1 MEERLETRRRQGR
14 REETCGWDIL
24 VCASSLHDG
33 MVPSQAE
40 DKNFLS
46 IFVSEILGIF
56 EWGTAPLRWQDP
68 HLLSQLFQLVWS
80 QSRRHCGV
88 PLLRWLPRE
97 CFYKQGLMHVPRS
110 PFNGDVQQLL
120 TAWD

>member
-80 QSRRHCGV
+80 Q
-88 PLLRWLPRE
+88 LLATLR
-97 CFYKQGLMHVPRS
+97 CS
-110 PFNGDVQQLL
+110 PSQMAPKGMFLQAGTD
-120 TAWD
+120 ACA